1 MNNESTK
8 IQIERKDKS
17 DWWEH
22 RAAVCRGGDRSAPPL
37 QENQRE

>member
-17 DWWEH
+17 DCWEH
-22 RAAVCRGGDRSAPPL
+22 RAAMCRRGDRNAPPL
-37 QENQRE
+37 QEDPRE